1 MLRANLASRPFYRER
16 LVSLVLGLG
25 ALGVVGLT
33 AYNVSRLATLSAAR
47 AELDGNIA
55 RDRDE
60 AGRIRADI
68 RTTVAGVDVSR
79 LGELV
84 AGAAEANR
92 LIAERTFS
100 WTQFFEIVEG
110 AMPYEVRLV
119 AVAHRLEGDE
129 RLLVM
134 NLVAQDDGRL
144 NEFVVAMLE
153 TGAFFDVLP
162 VEKARDEDGTVSA
175 IVETYYLPPPVV
187 NGQPPDAGQRAEG
200 RGQGGREGAGG
211 RP

>member
-1 MLRANLASRPFYRER
+1 
-16 LVSLVLGLG
+16 
-25 ALGVVGLT
+25 
-33 AYNVSRLATLSAAR
+33 VSRLVTLSAER

-55 RDRDE
+55 RDHDE
-60 AGRIRADI
+60 AERIRADI
-68 RTTVAGVDVSR
+68 RATVSGVDVSR
-79 LGELV
+79 LAELV

-129 RLLVM
+129 RLLVL
-134 NLVAQDDGRL
+134 NLIAQDDARL
-144 NEFVVAMLE
+144 GEFVSAMLE

-162 VEKARDEDGTVSA
+162 VEKARNDDGTWSA
-175 IVETYYLPPPVV
+175 IVETYYLPPAAM
-187 NGQPPDAGQRAEG
+187 NGEPPDAGQTAEGRGQRAEG
-200 RGQGGREGAGG
+200 RGQGDREGAGG